1 MSQPQSLFEE
11 VHAFLRAAFR
21 GSTLNDGY
29 SFILFE
35 APVVRRIRPGMVQQA
50 ASLVAAGPCWLL
62 MVGRDP
68 SGLVPARR
76 IEEDETIW
84 NPDWNVWERRRIFAC
99 DLAGPPDIEAL
110 LGLTTDAADA
120 LALVSPRLRVC
131 LHAGQRAVF
140 AQTREALAAFESWL
154 ESPDEAI

>member
-1 MSQPQSLFEE
+1 MSPAQSLFEE
-11 VHAFLRAAFR
+11 VRAFLRLAFR
-21 GSTLNDGY
+21 GSTLSDGY

-35 APVVRRIRPGMVQQA
+35 APVARRLRSGMVQQA
-50 ASLVAAGPCWLL
+50 ASLMASGPCWLL

-68 SGLVPARR
+68 SGLVSVRR
-76 IEEDETIW
+76 MEEDETIW

-110 LGLTTDAADA
+110 LRLTDAAEA
-120 LALVSPRLRVC
+120 LALISPGLGVC

-140 AQTREALAAFESWL
+140 AQTREALAVFDACL